1 MSCGALSGIL
11 GAGLAGWEPLKGCGQ
26 GYSSMIQNEF
36 SLTVDRLGRGKCF
49 ISPHSCVLA
58 FKTGA

>member
-1 MSCGALSGIL
+1 MSRGALSGIL

-49 ISPHSCVLA
+49 ILPHSCV
-58 FKTGA
+58 